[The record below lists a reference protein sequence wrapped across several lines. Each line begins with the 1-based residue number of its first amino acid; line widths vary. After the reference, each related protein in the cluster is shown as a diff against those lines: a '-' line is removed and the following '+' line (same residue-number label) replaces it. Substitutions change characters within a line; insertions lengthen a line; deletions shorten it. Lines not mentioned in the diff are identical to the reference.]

1 MAKNP
6 RPDEENNNGVQQD
19 DAPDLVLNNDGNYEL
34 AGNGTNDDNGA
45 TVADEDGSSRWDD
58 VLNNNENDDVEVQ
71 RYDQLI
77 AALPQTESLEEKE
90 ARAKREKRD
99 RLFSAIG
106 DGVSALSNLYFTTK
120 GAPSQGEGVKSMS
133 DATGEYYDR
142 QNRNAEKRD
151 NAILNK
157 RLNYEK
163 ARAERIRVLTDQ
175 KMKVE
180 RLQNEV
186 EKLRQQAYLAEKKG
200 DVYEAQRLRLEA
212 DTRYKDLQSEGQRL
226 KNLWYPSI
234 QQSGIRQ
241 KDQGNRYNKP
251 RATPI
256 PRDDGQGGR
265 PQQTPTQPAQPRT
278 TPQQQVPQQA
288 PQQAPAQPQSSP
300 AQPQSQPQ
308 TTPQQT
314 PQQQSNAVNYL
325 NSIL

>member
-19 DAPDLVLNNDGNYEL
+19 AAPDLVLNNDGNYEL
-34 AGNGTNDDNGA
+34 AGNGTNNDNGS
-45 TVADEDGSSRWDD
+45 TQTDEDGSSRWDD

-77 AALPQTESLEEKE
+77 AALPQMESDEEKE
-90 ARAKREKRD
+90 NRAKREKRD

-106 DGVSALSNLYFTTK
+106 DGVSALSNLFFTTK

-133 DATGEYYDR
+133 DAAAEHYDR

-163 ARAERIRVLTDQ
+163 ARADRIRVLTDQ

-234 QQSGIRQ
+234 QQGQ
-241 KDQGNRYNKP
+241 LHKDYMGNRYNSRGNYSVPGDNGNGGMPSQAVETP
-251 RATPI
+251 R
-256 PRDDGQGGR
+256 Q
-265 PQQTPTQPAQPRT
+265 
-278 TPQQQVPQQA
+278 
-288 PQQAPAQPQSSP
+288 
-300 AQPQSQPQ
+300 QPQ
-308 TTPQQT
+308 TP
-314 PQQQSNAVNYL
+314 PSNSNSSNADDRRPQHTNAV
-325 NSIL
+325 SVAEGWQ

>member
-1 MAKNP
+1 
-6 RPDEENNNGVQQD
+6 
-19 DAPDLVLNNDGNYEL
+19 
-34 AGNGTNDDNGA
+34 
-45 TVADEDGSSRWDD
+45 
-58 VLNNNENDDVEVQ
+58 
-71 RYDQLI
+71 
-77 AALPQTESLEEKE
+77 
-90 ARAKREKRD
+90 
-99 RLFSAIG
+99 
-106 DGVSALSNLYFTTK
+106 
-120 GAPSQGEGVKSMS
+120 MS
-133 DATGEYYDR
+133 DAAAEHYDR

-241 KDQGNRYNKP
+241 KDQGNRYNKS

-278 TPQQQVPQQA
+278 TPQQQVPQQNE
-288 PQQAPAQPQSSP
+288 SERREE
-300 AQPQSQPQ
+300 SQM
-308 TTPQQT
+308 
-314 PQQQSNAVNYL
+314 SNTRNL
-325 NSIL
+325 GW